1 MSNYNYSPD
10 NFSDAN
16 DFLPPPNPSD
26 THISVSPF
34 INIEK
39 DPISFN
45 FLVQAAIVDAKNYH
59 ILSYDELD
67 EKKNELQLLESRYET
82 LLHKIELEKKVGE
95 AAKSLARLHEDGNKR
110 SSFLKSSKRHSQ
122 QATDEHVISVRK
134 ITEMNADAMDL
145 HNRITALK
153 ETVLHHSVAV
163 LAYSQLN
170 PAAAAAA
177 QAEDPVK
184 VGKQLD
190 TLIGQLGD
198 DHVMQETE
206 SRDLQAKVQA
216 LSGLCQQLTQQCR
229 AQIDHN
235 TDMLGRVLES
245 RDHTFDPRQYPHFH
259 DMLAYLQEGGGMGN
273 GNGTGAEMNKS
284 RDVTVGGGESREVK
298 PSGAREMGQT
308 RDAVATPHFRS
319 ESRDL
324 LDLQDALR
332 SHKFA
337 SSAQIQDLN
346 SELTLATEQVNEYR
360 DKCDSLSRE
369 LDSVVQSLEDLTV
382 QTVDYESERQKMEDQ
397 ISQLRGKLQEAGTSR
412 AVTDLEAPGGS
423 ETESV
428 TMLVHKFRDQIRTMR
443 DEHLQ
448 ELQKEQDE
456 KKKLVSVVRQIKR
469 SSYIRT

>member
-39 DPISFN
+39 DPVSFN

-67 EKKNELQLLESRYET
+67 EKKKELHLLESRYET

-95 AAKSLARLHEDGNKR
+95 AAKSLARLHEDGSKR
-110 SSFLKSSKRHSQ
+110 ASFLKSTKRHSQ

-259 DMLAYLQEGGGMGN
+259 DMLAYLQEGGGDRSASG
-273 GNGTGAEMNKS
+273 ENKS
-284 RDVTVGGGESREVK
+284 RDVAAGGSGESREVK
-298 PSGAREMGQT
+298 PAGAREMGQS
-308 RDAVATPHFRS
+308 RDAVSTPKFKS
-319 ESRDL
+319 DSRDL

-346 SELTLATEQVNEYR
+346 SELTLATEQVSEYR

-412 AVTDLEAPGGS
+412 AVTELEAPGGP

-456 KKKLVSVVRQIKR
+456 KQKLVSVVRQIKR

>member
-39 DPISFN
+39 DPVSFN

-67 EKKNELQLLESRYET
+67 EKKKELQLLESRYET

-95 AAKSLARLHEDGNKR
+95 AAKSLARLHEDGSKR
-110 SSFLKSSKRHSQ
+110 SSFLKSTKRHSQ
-122 QATDEHVISVRK
+122 QATDEHIISVRK
-134 ITEMNADAMDL
+134 ITEMNTDAIEL

-153 ETVLHHSVAV
+153 ETVLQHSVAV

-190 TLIGQLGD
+190 TLISQLGD
-198 DHVMQETE
+198 DHVMQQTE
-206 SRDLQAKVQA
+206 SRDLPAKVHA

-229 AQIDHN
+229 DQIDYN

-245 RDHTFDPRQYPHFH
+245 RDQAFDQRQYPHFH
-259 DMLAYLQEGGGMGN
+259 DMLAYLQEGGGSGGN
-273 GNGTGAEMNKS
+273 GEVSK
-284 RDVTVGGGESREVK
+284 SREVGAGHEIK
-298 PSGAREMGQT
+298 PTGAHEMGQT
-308 RDAVATPHFRS
+308 RDVVSTPVLKS
-319 ESRDL
+319 DSRDL

-346 SELTLATEQVNEYR
+346 SELTLATEQVSEYR

-397 ISQLRGKLQEAGTSR
+397 INQLRCKLQEADTSR
-412 AVTDLEAPGGS
+412 AVTGLEASGGS
-423 ETESV
+423 ESESV

-443 DEHLQ
+443 EEHLQ

-456 KKKLVSVVRQIKR
+456 KKKLVSVVREIKR
-469 SSYIRT
+469 SSYIRA

>member
-39 DPISFN
+39 DPVSFN

-67 EKKNELQLLESRYET
+67 EKKKELHLLESRYET

-95 AAKSLARLHEDGNKR
+95 AAKSLARLHEDGSKR
-110 SSFLKSSKRHSQ
+110 ASFLKSTKRHSQ

-206 SRDLQAKVQA
+206 SRDLQTKVQA

-229 AQIDHN
+229 AQIVHN

-259 DMLAYLQEGGGMGN
+259 DMLAYLQEGGGHGD
-273 GNGTGAEMNKS
+273 GTGAGAAGAEVNKS
-284 RDVTVGGGESREVK
+284 RDVAVGEAKSA
-298 PSGAREMGQT
+298 GAREMGQS
-308 RDAVATPHFRS
+308 RDAVSTPPNFKS
-319 ESRDL
+319 DSRDL

-346 SELTLATEQVNEYR
+346 SELTLATEQVSEYR

-412 AVTDLEAPGGS
+412 AVTELEAPGGP

-456 KKKLVSVVRQIKR
+456 KQKLVSVVRQIKR

>member
-1 MSNYNYSPD
+1 MSNYNYSPED
-10 NFSDAN
+10 FSDAN
-16 DFLPPPNPSD
+16 EFLPPPNPSD

-67 EKKNELQLLESRYET
+67 EKKKELQLLESRYET

-110 SSFLKSSKRHSQ
+110 ASFLKATKRHSQ

-134 ITEMNADAMDL
+134 ITEMNKDAMEL

-153 ETVLHHSVAV
+153 ETVLQHSVAV

-190 TLIGQLGD
+190 TLISQLGD

-206 SRDLQAKVQA
+206 NRDLPAKVQA

-229 AQIDHN
+229 DQIDHN
-235 TDMLGRVLES
+235 TEMLGRVLES
-245 RDHTFDPRQYPHFH
+245 RDDTFDPRQYPHFH
-259 DMLAYLQEGGGMGN
+259 DMLSYLQEGREPIKPRDVGESKSSEAS
-273 GNGTGAEMNKS
+273 GTRDLSVPTPHIRSNS
-284 RDVTVGGGESREVK
+284 RDI
-298 PSGAREMGQT
+298 
-308 RDAVATPHFRS
+308 
-319 ESRDL
+319 

-382 QTVDYESERQKMEDQ
+382 QTVDYESERQRLEDQ
-397 ISQLRGKLQEAGTSR
+397 IGQLRGKLQEAGTSR
-412 AVTDLEAPGGS
+412 AVTGLDVSGGP

-443 DEHLQ
+443 DEHLE

-456 KKKLVSVVRQIKR
+456 KKKLVSVVREIKR
-469 SSYIRT
+469 SSYIRV

>member
-1 MSNYNYSPD
+1 MSNYNYSNYSPD

-16 DFLPPPNPSD
+16 EFLPPPNPSD
-26 THISVSPF
+26 AHISVSPL

-39 DPISFN
+39 DPVSFN

-59 ILSYDELD
+59 ILSYDELH
-67 EKKNELQLLESRYET
+67 EKKKELQLLESRYET

-95 AAKSLARLHEDGNKR
+95 AAKSLARLHEDENKR
-110 SSFLKSSKRHSQ
+110 LSFLKATKRHSQ

-134 ITEMNADAMDL
+134 ITEMNTDAMDL
-145 HNRITALK
+145 HNRITMLK
-153 ETVLHHSVAV
+153 ETVLQHSVAV

-190 TLIGQLGD
+190 VLISQLGD
-198 DHVMQETE
+198 DHIMQQSE
-206 SRDLQAKVQA
+206 SRDLPAKVHV
-216 LSGLCQQLTQQCR
+216 LSTLCQQLTQQCR
-229 AQIDHN
+229 DQIDHN
-235 TDMLGRVLES
+235 TEMLGRVLES
-245 RDHTFDPRQYPHFH
+245 RDQHFDPRQYPHFH
-259 DMLAYLQEGGGMGN
+259 DMLAYLGQGE
-273 GNGTGAEMNKS
+273 S
-284 RDVTVGGGESREVK
+284 RDVVSRDIK
-298 PSGAREMGQT
+298 P
-308 RDAVATPHFRS
+308 AVTPTLRS
-319 ESRDL
+319 MPDRDL

-346 SELTLATEQVNEYR
+346 SELTLATEQVSEYR

-382 QTVDYESERQKMEDQ
+382 QTVDYESERQKMEDM
-397 ISQLRGKLQEAGTSR
+397 ITQLRGKLQEAGTSR
-412 AVTDLEAPGGS
+412 AVDGLEVSNSS
-423 ETESV
+423 ESESV
-428 TMLVHKFRDQIRTMR
+428 TLLVHKFRDQIRSMR

-448 ELQKEQDE
+448 ELQKEQED
-456 KKKLVSVVRQIKR
+456 KKKLVSVVREIKR
-469 SSYIRT
+469 SSYIRV

>member
-16 DFLPPPNPSD
+16 EFLPPPKPSD

-34 INIEK
+34 INIDR
-39 DPISFN
+39 DPVSFN

-67 EKKNELQLLESRYET
+67 EKKKELQLLESRYET

-95 AAKSLARLHEDGNKR
+95 AAKSLARLHEDGGKR
-110 SSFLKSSKRHSQ
+110 ASFLKATKRHSQ
-122 QATDEHVISVRK
+122 QAADEHSISMRK
-134 ITEMNADAMDL
+134 IADMNTDAMDL
-145 HNRITALK
+145 HNRITLLK
-153 ETVLHHSVAV
+153 ETVLQHSVAV

-206 SRDLQAKVQA
+206 SRDLTAKVQS

-229 AQIDHN
+229 DQIDHN
-235 TDMLGRVLES
+235 TEMLGRVLES
-245 RDHTFDPRQYPHFH
+245 QDEKFDQRQYPHFH
-259 DMLAYLQEGGGMGN
+259 DMLAYLQEGDVSKTRQVGE
-273 GNGTGAEMNKS
+273 TGEM
-284 RDVTVGGGESREVK
+284 K
-298 PSGAREMGQT
+298 PAGAREMPKE
-308 RDAVATPHFRS
+308 ASTPVMKQD
-319 ESRDL
+319 SRDI

-412 AVTDLEAPGGS
+412 AVTGLEACGGS

-456 KKKLVSVVRQIKR
+456 KKKLVSVVREIKR
-469 SSYIRT
+469 SSYIRV